1 MNGKQREKDTWVI
14 ASPQDC
20 GGAPTEPYNRAGEET
35 PAVTAS
41 TEHPMR
47 IRALSFS
54 YCPPSI
60 SIFLCA
66 LGPAAAEDAVLLDDG
81 SSQRGQVI
89 ELGGNKIELGVQGG
103 TRKIWKREIQKVTF
117 DESRHSSTVE
127 TTDVVVKQGGHRMR
141 GKVDLLDNGQKVQ
154 VTFPGGARAV
164 LHRKDV
170 IRIIRGG
177 ETVQEDASVYTVE
190 LAESVEKALESLEG
204 PGSPSEKLLAAAG
217 IFAIDR
223 VRRDLARAEPGSPR
237 EKSLRR
243 LDRLYRLKQ
252 VVPDAIEDAEG
263 RVYEIFTDG
272 SAKEKCDLFLLVFPR
287 HVDESVPLAS
297 FLAKDPDEDA
307 VVRAWSIDFLR
318 RMQRNRELVEIYGAS
333 TGAEQLAAAIALA
346 RNRVFYGM
354 PTLIEALE
362 LDSVDMRK
370 LAARQIR
377 DVAEQDFGYR
387 ADGAPLARKEAV
399 ARIRGWW
406 QENEEAFRE
415 MAENVL
421 RKNTAD
427 TPERKAALQLWR
439 EAAIAL
445 EDKQDLKGCE
455 EFLRKATLMDPT
467 FTQAHV
473 RLASLLYGELGRPAE
488 ALRLLEDLKA
498 RRTADLTSEERQW
511 IYLHLANAARLE
523 GDHEKAS
530 SAYAQ
535 CRLIAPD
542 NVDAIIG
549 AADIDYFQATGKE
562 GLQPEVRQQYL
573 KAALASYTAAA
584 EVLERTGGNLST
596 LRFEDIPDS
605 VQPAFDRRDY
615 NRSVV
620 ELRRS
625 LRVRRYEAL
634 FKSAKTRSLL
644 GDAREAMLI
653 LRRAA
658 VDLGLEPTDRSKKL
672 EAEVRCFLGLLYEG
686 AGENLLALKEYRK
699 VIRDIDP
706 SNEACK
712 KAVDRLKRT
721 AGVADVPESETPP
734 RSGDSPRKP
743 GSRKE

>member
-1 MNGKQREKDTWVI
+1 
-14 ASPQDC
+14 
-20 GGAPTEPYNRAGEET
+20 
-35 PAVTAS
+35 
-41 TEHPMR
+41 MR

-54 YCPPSI
+54 FCPPSLLV
-60 SIFLCA
+60 SICA
-66 LGPAAAEDAVLLDDG
+66 LAPVVAEDVVLLEDG
-81 SSQRGQVI
+81 STHRGQVV
-89 ELGGNKIELGVQGG
+89 ELGGNKIELAVQGG
-103 TRKIWKREIQKVTF
+103 TRKIWKKEIRKVTF
-117 DESRHSSTVE
+117 DETRRSSTVE
-127 TTDVVVKQGGHRMR
+127 STDVVVKQGGHRLR

-164 LHRKDV
+164 LPRKDV

-177 ETVQEDASVYTVE
+177 ETVEEGASVYTAE
-190 LAESVEKALESLEG
+190 LSESIEKTLESLEG
-204 PGSPSEKLLAAAG
+204 PRSASEKLLAAAG
-217 IFAIDR
+217 IFAIDP
-223 VRRDLARAEPGSPR
+223 VRKELAAAEPGSPR

-252 VVPDAIEDAEG
+252 IVPDAVEDAEG

-287 HVDESVPLAS
+287 HVEESVPLAS
-297 FLAKDPDEDA
+297 FLARDPDEDP

-333 TGAEQLAAAIALA
+333 TGPEQLAAAIALA
-346 RNRVFYGM
+346 RNRIFYGM

-399 ARIRGWW
+399 ARIRAWW
-406 QENEEAFRE
+406 QESEEAFRE

-445 EDKQDLKGCE
+445 EEKQDLKTCE

-473 RLASLLYGELGRPAE
+473 RLASLLYGELRRPAE

-498 RRTADLTSEERQW
+498 RRTADLTVEERQW

-523 GDHEKAS
+523 GDHEKAA

-535 CRLIAPD
+535 CRLIAPE
-542 NVDAIIG
+542 NVDAIMG
-549 AADIDYFQATGKE
+549 AADIDYLHATGKD
-562 GLQPEVRQQYL
+562 GVQPEARQQYL
-573 KAALASYTAAA
+573 KAALASYEAAA
-584 EVLERTGGNLST
+584 EVLQRKGGDLST
-596 LRFEDIPDS
+596 LRFEDIP
-605 VQPAFDRRDY
+605 QGAEPPFDRREY

-620 ELRRS
+620 ELRRA
-625 LRVRRYEAL
+625 LRIRRYEAL
-634 FKSAKTRSLL
+634 LQAAKARSLL

-658 VDLGLEPTDRSKKL
+658 ADLGLEPTDRSKKL
-672 EAEVRCFLGLLYEG
+672 EAEVRSFLGLLYEG

-706 SNEACK
+706 ANEACK
-712 KAVDRLKRT
+712 KAVDRLRRT
-721 AGVADVPESETPP
+721 AGVVEAPDSGTPQ
-734 RSGDSPRKP
+734 RSGDSPRKQ